1 MSTYQYVVTAHKPT
15 NVTHSLTAHFTGA
28 DEYNLIVAKCTRIE
42 IFLVTPEGLNP
53 IFDVGIYGRITSM
66 RKYRPKV
73 RLVSR
78 SLKWHSDDC
87 SSSCRARA
95 RICFSW

>member
-15 NVTHSLTAHFTGA
+15 NVTHSLTAHFTAA
-28 DEYNLIVAKCTRIE
+28 DDFNLIVAKCTRIE
-42 IFLVTPEGLNP
+42 IFLITPEGLTP

-73 RLVSR
+73 RRLAN
-78 SLKWHSDDC
+78 LIQ
-87 SSSCRARA
+87 A
-95 RICFSW
+95 